1 MGATYKLK
9 RKTGANTTEEVL
21 FPIASVDGLQTAL
34 NGKLGTSAKAADSAK
49 LNGQAASHYLN
60 YTNLTNK
67 PTIPTATSQLTNDS
81 GFLTTETYKGTVTSV
96 KVGTTSY
103 TPSSGVVSLPAYPTV
118 PTQTSQ
124 LTNNSDFATNASVD
138 TKIANLVNSA
148 PEALDTLGELA
159 TALQT
164 HEDAYDAL
172 LTTVGGKV
180 DKVSGKGLST
190 NDYTTAEKN
199 KLAGIA
205 SGAEVNVQSDWS
217 VTDSTSDAF
226 IKNKPSVVNVNQ
238 YYTTT
243 NNNYPLL
250 FKALAGNTST
260 ANQLGATRFANT
272 IYVNPSTGTVYAND
286 FVVGGKSIVGGRVIT
301 ELGNQG
307 HADAQTTI
315 IQLLTPSTVP
325 AGKYFY
331 TYYNDCGF
339 DAVFVICNKDANGAI
354 RGTQLTSD
362 GQFRKFWTDENGE
375 ADNQCLRDL
384 GVELA
389 NDLGDS
395 TDMAMTQWG
404 VTEALKQ
411 VCPKRLT
418 PSTTHSLTINS
429 TTVGAYFNVFG
440 CVEEADELTIGSN
453 SISLDSG
460 TSYFVTIE
468 GNLFNR
474 ANNTNYW
481 NVMATVKQHRG
492 TVAYYSYYI
501 TSSSGFNIADT
512 GQVATGAVAYS
523 GILYE

>member
-49 LNGQAASHYLN
+49 LNGQAASYYLN

-118 PTQTSQ
+118 PTKTSQ

-148 PEALDTLGELA
+148 PEALNTLGELA

-226 IKNKPSVVNVNQ
+226 IKNKPSVVYVNQ

-260 ANQLGATRFANT
+260 ANQLGSTRFVNN
-272 IYVNPSTGTVYAND
+272 IYANPSTGTVYATTFNGALKGNAD
-286 FVVGGKSIVGGRVIT
+286 TATNADK
-301 ELGNQG
+301 LGNLFANQYATKQDI
-307 HADAQTTI
+307 AD
-315 IQLLTPSTVP
+315 L
-325 AGKYFY
+325 
-331 TYYNDCGF
+331 
-339 DAVFVICNKDANGAI
+339 
-354 RGTQLTSD
+354 TQLADIRSIDTWANEPQFTS
-362 GQFRKFWTDENGE
+362 TDEGITWSE
-375 ADNQCLRDL
+375 QAAMYDGDDNQIWEGWIDHRVPLVAGDNVTFEVQNNQVKVNATGGGGSG
-384 GVELA
+384 GV
-389 NDLGDS
+389 
-395 TDMAMTQWG
+395 Q
-404 VTEALKQ
+404 K
-411 VCPKRLT
+411 LT
-418 PSTTHSLTINS
+418 SYTNRLTINS
-429 TTVGAYFNVFG
+429 TTVGAHFNVF
-440 CVEEADELTIGSN
+440 CTIIEPQELMIGSN
-453 SISLDSG
+453 TITLDSG
-460 TSYFVTIE
+460 RNYSATVEGLLSFQQSNGNYVWHIMVTI
-468 GNLFNR
+468 R
-474 ANNTNYW
+474 DDSNTGS
-481 NVMATVKQHRG
+481 AD
-492 TVAYYSYYI
+492 AYRYVIETASSFSITHSGYS
-501 TSSSGFNIADT
+501 TSSQCIF
-512 GQVATGAVAYS
+512 S